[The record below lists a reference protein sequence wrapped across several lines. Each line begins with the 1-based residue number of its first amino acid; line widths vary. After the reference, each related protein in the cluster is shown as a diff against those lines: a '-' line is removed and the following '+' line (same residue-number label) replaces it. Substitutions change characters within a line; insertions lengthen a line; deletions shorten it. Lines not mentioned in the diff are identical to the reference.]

1 MISCLIFDSQIH
13 SFRSQTAVVDFRLE
27 LDLNEAKEKI
37 SLSVVV
43 NSRQF
48 WVKFDTVL
56 RLMNT
61 LARTINCGIFLAL
74 EYEKKIRQRD
84 FFQRLCTVVC
94 SFTVY
99 SMVLIVQVNCL
110 AMLPFAFAVR
120 RIQKVQL
127 TLRSYMKV
135 FGFFLTT
142 YPPSLT
148 VST

>member
-1 MISCLIFDSQIH
+1 MKCKFLILCIL
-13 SFRSQTAVVDFRLE
+13 RLGTTWYSHQVIDYI
-27 LDLNEAKEKI
+27 LIYLKI
-37 SLSVVV
+37 NAWLLRRKSLWMYLVV

-48 WVKFDTVL
+48 WVKSDTVL

-84 FFQRLCTVVC
+84 FFQRLCNVVC

-120 RIQKVQL
+120 KRQKV
-127 TLRSYMKV
+127 
-135 FGFFLTT
+135 
-142 YPPSLT
+142 
-148 VST
+148 

>member
-1 MISCLIFDSQIH
+1 MKHIGLVIGD
-13 SFRSQTAVVDFRLE
+13 V
-27 LDLNEAKEKI
+27 
-37 SLSVVV
+37 
-43 NSRQF
+43 F

-84 FFQRLCTVVC
+84 FLQRLCSVVC

-110 AMLPFAFAVR
+110 AMLPFGFAVGK
-120 RIQKVQL
+120 IQK
-127 TLRSYMKV
+127 S
-135 FGFFLTT
+135 
-142 YPPSLT
+142 S
-148 VST
+148 

>member
-1 MISCLIFDSQIH
+1 MECVKPQKKVRTIDVWVIGDVF
-13 SFRSQTAVVDFRLE
+13 
-27 LDLNEAKEKI
+27 
-37 SLSVVV
+37 SVI
-43 NSRQF
+43 
-48 WVKFDTVL
+48 FDTVL

-84 FFQRLCTVVC
+84 FFQRLCSVVC

-120 RIQKVQL
+120 KITKV
-127 TLRSYMKV
+127 
-135 FGFFLTT
+135 
-142 YPPSLT
+142 
-148 VST
+148 